1 MSPARVAWAA
11 IAAVLLLA
19 AAAAVRRAAPP
30 PAFAHPLAASCASRA
45 NDGAFAPRPRAAG
58 GACAAGAWAW
68 PAATKAACAFRT
80 LDGSAAAAALAGA
93 TVLIA
98 GDSTGRHVYGALLRL
113 LTGDPT
119 AAAPVGHRDA
129 SHGPL
134 AGAIMLRYAW
144 APFLQNATA
153 AVDGWGGAGGAGR
166 APPTLAL
173 FSQSL
178 WHMLHDGDAGE
189 GYAAGLAALA
199 GALEA
204 AAARGA
210 APADG
215 VAVAS
220 VPSVAHAR
228 LSAADKKATMTPARV
243 DSFNRALDAVFGGGR
258 VPGAALVDARRVTG
272 AAGAACTQDGIHYA
286 PGVYD
291 ALLQVWLN
299 AVVAAQREAGGGG
312 SAG

>member
-1 MSPARVAWAA
+1 MKRTSILFAGLMASAGLV
-11 IAAVLLLA
+11 IAG
-19 AAAAVRRAAPP
+19 
-30 PAFAHPLAASCASRA
+30 AASAQE
-45 NDGAFAPRPRAAG
+45 
-58 GACAAGAWAW
+58 
-68 PAATKAACAFRT
+68 
-80 LDGSAAAAALAGA
+80 
-93 TVLIA
+93 
-98 GDSTGRHVYGALLRL
+98 
-113 LTGDPT
+113 LTGTLKKIKDSGSIS
-119 AAAPVGHRDA
+119 VGHRDA

-189 GYAAGLAALA
+189 GYAAGLADLA

-272 AAGAACTQDGIHYA
+272 AAASGRPWPKGR
-286 PGVYD
+286 P
-291 ALLQVWLN
+291 
-299 AVVAAQREAGGGG
+299 RRR
-312 SAG
+312 